1 MNGFSDIAVRMIH
14 GIHKP
19 DTIILRKDIDHRR
32 INIKWHLILKKIT
45 KLALFILKDDLRTL
59 VHRLDASSVRRK
71 RIVLLAAVKDNHI
84 RIADHVHKKRLHIRH
99 IDLECACI
107 HTGDMLLHAPAFRF
121 FHFFEFTY
129 QPHAIILN
137 DHPLRLMQDLHC
149 RKSFRCKL
157 FLTVNALHNGI
168 ALFQCFLIIFF
179 LTLFAKDQQCFSID
193 LKVILL
199 QGKAQE
205 RGLAAFQKTCDQIN
219 GYSGLFHKSIPSD
232 TVRFNVQYLFPFC
245 NNLYLYSALALRQ
258 NEHLF
263 YHMLYAIPKSSS
275 SACSS
280 SLEPITHRRPVYSG
294 APSRISVSSGTISK

>member
-1 MNGFSDIAVRMIH
+1 
-14 GIHKP
+14 
-19 DTIILRKDIDHRR
+19 
-32 INIKWHLILKKIT
+32 
-45 KLALFILKDDLRTL
+45 
-59 VHRLDASSVRRK
+59 
-71 RIVLLAAVKDNHI
+71 
-84 RIADHVHKKRLHIRH
+84 
-99 IDLECACI
+99 
-107 HTGDMLLHAPAFRF
+107 MLLYAPAFRF

-168 ALFQCFLIIFF
+168 TLSQCFLIIFF

-205 RGLAAFQKTCDQIN
+205 RALAAFQKTCNQIN
-219 GYSGLFHKSIPSD
+219 GYSGLFHKSILSD

-258 NEHLF
+258 NGHIICF
-263 YHMLYAIPKSSS
+263 MRSRKAP
-275 SACSS
+275 
-280 SLEPITHRRPVYSG
+280 PVH
-294 APSRISVSSGTISK
+294 ARQA

>member
-1 MNGFSDIAVRMIH
+1 MNGFSHITVWVIH

-19 DTIILRKDIDHRR
+19 DTIIFRKDIDHRR
-32 INIKWHLILKKIT
+32 INVKWHLILKKIA
-45 KLALFILKDDLRTL
+45 KLAFLILKDDLRTL
-59 VHRLDASSVRRK
+59 VNYLDASSVGRK
-71 RIVLLAAVKDNHI
+71 RILFLTAVKDNHI
-84 RIADHVHKKRLHIRH
+84 CITDHVHKKGLHVGH
-99 IDLECACI
+99 INLECACI

-219 GYSGLFHKSIPSD
+219 GYSGLFHKSILSD
-232 TVRFNVQYLFPFC
+232 TVRFNV
-245 NNLYLYSALALRQ
+245 
-258 NEHLF
+258 
-263 YHMLYAIPKSSS
+263 
-275 SACSS
+275 
-280 SLEPITHRRPVYSG
+280 
-294 APSRISVSSGTISK
+294 